1 MFVLYAFLLAL
12 LFFVLSPGVLL
23 TLPPGHNCGAFLQM
37 QDHENCATSYLA
49 AGVHSVVFFVVVVVA
64 MYFCR
69 K

>member
-1 MFVLYAFLLAL
+1 MFVFYAFLLAL
-12 LFFVLSPGVLL
+12 LFFLLSPGVLL

-37 QDHENCATSYLA
+37 QDHENCATSYWA
-49 AGVHSVVFFVVVVVA
+49 ALVHAFVFFVVVVIA